1 MTAPTVTAPAPGAAG
16 ATLLRTG
23 AGEITDGGRW
33 VAPLETADEVA
44 LDRCLPPVLDVG
56 CGPGRHTVALGRRG
70 VPALG
75 VDITPAAIEW
85 ALPRGALVLHR
96 SVFDR
101 LPGTG
106 RWGTVLLLDGNLGI
120 GGDPEALLRRSA
132 ELLAP
137 GGLVVAELDAP
148 GTPAR
153 PTNARLEVAGA
164 PGPWFAWDRVP
175 ADLLAALAEEVDLAV
190 DDAWE
195 RDGRWFAVLRRGRR

>member
-1 MTAPTVTAPAPGAAG
+1 MSGGGAAG
-16 ATLLRTG
+16 ATLLRTD
-23 AGEITDGGRW
+23 AGDVTDGERW
-33 VAPLETADEVA
+33 VAPLERADESA
-44 LDRCLPPVLDVG
+44 LARCRPPVLDVG

-70 VPALG
+70 LPALG
-75 VDITPAAIEW
+75 VDITPAAVEW

-120 GGDPEALLRRSA
+120 GGDPRALLARAA

-137 GGLVVAELDAP
+137 DGVVVAELDPP
-148 GTPAR
+148 GTPSA
-153 PTNARLEVAGA
+153 PTTARLEVAGA

-175 ADLLAALAEEVDLAV
+175 VDEVAGLAAAAGLAV
-190 DDAWE
+190 VETW
-195 RDGRWFAVLRRGRR
+195 RTDGRWFTVLGRVGR

>member
-1 MTAPTVTAPAPGAAG
+1 MSAGG

-23 AGEITDGGRW
+23 AGEVTDGERW
-33 VAPLETADEVA
+33 VAPLEPADEQA
-44 LDRCLPPVLDVG
+44 LRRCRPPVLDVG
-56 CGPGRHTVALGRRG
+56 CGPGRHTLALGGLG

-75 VDITPAAIEW
+75 VDITPAALEW
-85 ALPRGALVLHR
+85 AAPRGAMVLHR

-120 GGDPEALLRRSA
+120 GGDPVALLIRSA

-137 GGLVVAELDAP
+137 DGVVVAELDPP
-148 GTPAR
+148 GTPAA
-153 PTNARLEVAGA
+153 PTTARLEVAGA

-175 ADLLAALAEEVDLAV
+175 AERAAPLAALAGLAV
-190 DDAWE
+190 TETWE
-195 RDGRWFAVLRRGRR
+195 ADGRWFVVLERGGR

>member
-1 MTAPTVTAPAPGAAG
+1 
-16 ATLLRTG
+16 LRTD
-23 AGEITDGGRW
+23 AGDVTDGERW
-33 VAPLETADEVA
+33 VAPLERADESA
-44 LDRCLPPVLDVG
+44 LARCRPPVLDVG

-70 VPALG
+70 LPALG
-75 VDITPAAIEW
+75 VDITPAAVEW

-120 GGDPEALLRRSA
+120 GGDPRALLARAA

-137 GGLVVAELDAP
+137 DGVVVAELDPP
-148 GTPAR
+148 GTPSA
-153 PTNARLEVAGA
+153 PTTARLEVAGA

-175 ADLLAALAEEVDLAV
+175 VDEVAGLAAAAGLAV
-190 DDAWE
+190 VETW
-195 RDGRWFAVLRRGRR
+195 RTDGRWFTVLGRVGR